1 MAFDD
6 SFGNQDI
13 AGQTG
18 DGVVIGGA
26 TYMIATDWGSAGGT
40 GFTAA
45 HVQVVKPAWGD
56 TDNTYR
62 VSTLNPMP
70 VQLWDP
76 PANMHTGRGAT
87 VSRGALSITG
97 GVALGHDI
105 HCNKLPVN
113 VRDTGTEGGAVV
125 GSRTVTS
132 IIQVVGPTL
141 GVCGPT
147 AYGPNAGGA
156 VTDDYFAPIRVTG
169 SVKGQLAD
177 GRFGVTFDQ
186 ADIRKLYGG
195 PIGWVGFGGT
205 YSGYTAHGGTTDYDA
220 TTGNE
225 PYPLKDIDWMMIQG
239 MSGGTPVG
247 VTAQSSAGLLTR
259 RLRSRYAVGDYG
271 NAASDTKDSIA
282 VEGFAGMTALSVTGG
297 IRIESQPNGGS
308 FEIRNLVYSR
318 DSVAIAGNDGTT
330 GAHVKVFG
338 SNGDPIGVSAGAL
351 KVAVDNGAFDITAN
365 VGVEVEVKGS
375 TGTSGLQ
382 VRGITHNEVAV
393 RGMLS
398 GGAIEVASPSGLN
411 IRNLNANDLV
421 SLGGVAGSDLTTIK
435 NAANNISSKA
445 STISSNTNQIAWQN
459 LQLQQSFTQSPETG
473 KGYKSYE
480 DQLSGVTFGLAVNVI
495 ANKQP
500 TQMFTVSQ
508 RATTTLRPMGT
519 GVPITSG
526 VTIQANPNNT
536 DYVIIT
542 ADPLNPDGLFLAAGE
557 SIFLQVDQL
566 SKIYVRA
573 NRNIQTVIAIGS

>member
-1 MAFDD
+1 MAFDG

-18 DGVVIGGA
+18 DGIVIGGA
-26 TYMIATDWGSAGGT
+26 TYMIATDWGSGGGT

-45 HVQVVKPAWGD
+45 HVQIVKPAWGD
-56 TDNTYR
+56 TDNSYR

-97 GVALGHDI
+97 GVAISQDI
-105 HCNKLPVN
+105 KVNSLPVN
-113 VRDTGTEGGAVV
+113 VRDGGTEPGVV
-125 GSRTVTS
+125 TGSRTVTS

-147 AYGPNAGGA
+147 AYGPNNNANFE
-156 VTDDYFAPIRVTG
+156 DYFAPVRVTG

-177 GRFGVTFDQ
+177 GRFGVTFTQ
-186 ADIRKLYGG
+186 ADVRSLYGG

-205 YSGYTAHGGTTDYDA
+205 YAGYTAHGGTSSYP
-220 TTGNE
+220 GYKGQE
-225 PYPLKDIDWMMIQG
+225 PYPMLDIDMMMIQG
-239 MSGGTPVG
+239 ISGGTPVG
-247 VTAQSSAGLLTR
+247 ITAQSSAGLLTR
-259 RLRSRYAVGDYG
+259 RLESRNQRNLIPADVKDY
-271 NAASDTKDSIA
+271 IA

-297 IRIESQPNGGS
+297 VRIESMPNGGS
-308 FEIRNLVYSR
+308 FEVRDLVYSR
-318 DSVAIAGNDGTT
+318 DNVAVGGLDGTT
-330 GAHVKVFG
+330 AAQFKILGT
-338 SNGDPIGVSAGAL
+338 NGDPIGVSAGAL

-398 GGAIEVASPSGLN
+398 GGAVEVASPSGLN
-411 IRNLNANDLV
+411 IRNLNSNDLV

-435 NAANNISSKA
+435 NSANTIASRQNTANERLFQIMRDIGRLEELLLNVESNAATLGGLTAGIS
-445 STISSNTNQIAWQN
+445 
-459 LQLQQSFTQSPETG
+459 
-473 KGYKSYE
+473 
-480 DQLSGVTFGLAVNVI
+480 VNVI
-495 ANKQP
+495 GNKQP
-500 TQMFTVSQ
+500 DTLISLT
-508 RATTTLRPMGT
+508 RRCTTNRVPVAT
-519 GVPITSG
+519 GVSVSSG
-526 VTIQANPNNT
+526 VTIQADPKNT
-536 DYVIIT
+536 DRVLIT
-542 ADPLNPDGLFLAAGE
+542 ASGTGFGGAGDGFALDPGDSVFLN
-557 SIFLQVDQL
+557 IDQL
-566 SKIYVRA
+566 SKVYVRSVSGTQ
-573 NRNIQTVIAIGS
+573 NVNVLGS